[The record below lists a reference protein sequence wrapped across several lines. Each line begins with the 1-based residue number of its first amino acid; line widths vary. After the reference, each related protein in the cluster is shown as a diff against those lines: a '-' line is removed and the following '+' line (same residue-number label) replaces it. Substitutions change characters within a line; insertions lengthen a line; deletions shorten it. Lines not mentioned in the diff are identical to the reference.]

1 MLPSATIFVLRRQ
14 REVRNFFKQADGAN
28 SGNARHIRVSDF
40 GRHENCNRKKSYS
53 SKGKSDIHAGI
64 SISAPTN
71 SML

>member
-40 GRHENCNRKKSYS
+40 GRHEKPLPIIMNFSFIQLHR
-53 SKGKSDIHAGI
+53 
-64 SISAPTN
+64 
-71 SML
+71 